1 MGGLSAASTVK
12 IGSSSGFN
20 FSKLGTK
27 FKNLRFSPSGEH
39 CGDQFGTSSVEF
51 GPVDLQLMDVLYMQ
65 VLGPP

>member
-1 MGGLSAASTVK
+1 MGGLSAAATVK

-27 FKNLRFSPSGEH
+27 FENRRFWSSGEH
-39 CGDQFGTSSVEF
+39 CGEQFGTSFVEF

-65 VLGPP
+65 VSDSP